1 MSRPNILHLAPQIV
15 LLQWLDEPGIETSN
29 KVGQW
34 NAYIKEHYRDQ
45 LIETV
50 IGYREIAL
58 YVRPGISIQALV
70 DRIQRIDLQRAKAS
84 DEVLGQITLPVCY
97 GGEFGPD
104 LEVVAKDLGLTPEA
118 LIELHSTGRYQAA
131 FLGFLPGF
139 AYLNGLDERLHY
151 PRKSNP
157 RPVIAAGAVGIGGSQ
172 TGIYPTESPGG
183 WQIIGRCPIP
193 MFDIT
198 KSPAALIRAGNIIRF
213 RPISEVEYELLTIE
227 VHTETFQFD
236 QLGDD

>member
-1 MSRPNILHLAPQIV
+1 MHPKILTYAPGII
-15 LLQWLDEPGIETSN
+15 LLQWELEAGSDTSDLIW
-29 KVGQW
+29 QW
-34 NAYIKEHYRDQ
+34 DAYINEHYRDQ

-70 DRIQRIDLQRAKAS
+70 DRIERIDLQRTKAS

-97 GGEFGPD
+97 GGDFGPD
-104 LEVVAKDLGLTPEA
+104 LEQVAQDLGLTPEV
-118 LIELHSTGRYQAA
+118 LIELHSTSRYQAA

-157 RPVIAAGAVGIGGSQ
+157 RPVVAAGAVGIGGSQ
-172 TGIYPTESPGG
+172 TGVYPTESPGG

-193 MFDIT
+193 MFDIA

-213 RPISEVEYELLTIE
+213 RPISEAEYELLTIE